1 VTKILKNNSKKGL
14 MKKEIPTTKTT
25 GLMLGMLAIG
35 GLLTTNA
42 LTATTA
48 AFADSNALS

>member
-1 VTKILKNNSKKGL
+1 MTKILKNNSKKRIDEERNTYY
-14 MKKEIPTTKTT
+14 KNNRSH
-25 GLMLGMLAIG
+25 AIG